1 MKQNRIRRGAFGELP
16 LAVIRFSV
24 PLMFTGIFQL
34 LYNTADSVIVG
45 RSAGYASL
53 AAVGSTA
60 SLVSLLVSLF
70 NGVAVGANYLTA
82 RYYGAKDREAMSQT
96 VHCAAL
102 LSIILGAA
110 AGIIGFVFSTP
121 LLRLMNTDPEVL
133 PLASVYLKIYFLG
146 IPALVVYNFG
156 SAILRAIGDTTS
168 PFIFIVISGA
178 VNVLLNLLLVMAFHM
193 DVAGVAVATAV
204 SQLLS
209 AVMVAIRLVR
219 LDGPCRLVFSRIRF
233 YKDKAREMMSVG
245 LAAGLQGAVFSVANV
260 MVQSQVNTFGSEVM
274 AGNVAANTLENFIHM
289 GLNSFYQAA
298 ITFTSRSLGAG
309 NPRQARAVF
318 RVTMALTAALGIVL
332 CTILRLFEVPLLSI
346 YVKKTDPAYDL
357 VMAAGLVRVAAIGQ
371 FQWVGGLME
380 TASGSIR
387 GYGKSMN
394 STVTTLA
401 GACGLRILWIYT
413 VFAHY
418 GTILSLY
425 IAIPVSWVVT
435 FLVHYLFYRLYARR
449 AEQER
454 TAA

>member
-1 MKQNRIRRGAFGELP
+1 MKHLSSRHGESAELM
-16 LAVIRFSV
+16 VSIVRFSV

-45 RSAGYASL
+45 RSAGFASL

-60 SLVSLLVSLF
+60 SLIGLLVSLF

-82 RYYGAKDREAMSQT
+82 RFYGAKDDEAMSQT
-96 VHCAAL
+96 VHCAAI
-102 LSIILGAA
+102 LSIILGLG
-110 AGIIGFVFSTP
+110 AGVLGFCLSTP
-121 LLRLMNTDPEVL
+121 LLQLMNTDAEVL
-133 PLASVYLKIYFLG
+133 PLASLYLRIYFIG
-146 IPALVVYNFG
+146 MPALVVYNFG

-178 VNVLLNLLLVMAFHM
+178 VNVLLNLLLVLAFKM
-193 DVAGVAVATAV
+193 DVAGVAIATGI

-209 AVMVAIRLVR
+209 AVLVTIRLCR
-219 LDGPCRLVFSRIRF
+219 LDGPCRLYFSKIRL
-233 YKDKAREMMSVG
+233 YNDKAKEMMSVG

-274 AGNVAANTLENFIHM
+274 AGNVAANNLENFIHM

-298 ITFTSRSLGAG
+298 ITFTSRSLGAKK
-309 NPRQARAVF
+309 PRQARSVF
-318 RVTMALTAALGIVL
+318 RVTMFLTAALGIVL
-332 CTILRLFEVPLLSI
+332 CGTLRIFQGPLLSI
-346 YVKKTDPAYDL
+346 YIKKTDPAYDL
-357 VMAAGLVRVAAIGQ
+357 VMAAGLTRVLAIGQ

-413 VFAHY
+413 VFAY
-418 GTILSLY
+418 FGTILSLY
-425 IAIPVSWVVT
+425 IAIPVSWIVT
-435 FLVHYLFYRLYARR
+435 FLVHYVFYRIYARE
-449 AEQER
+449 AEMVP
-454 TAA
+454 AAA